1 MYDIVIVGG
10 GAAGITAA
18 IYALRAGMNIVLLEK
33 MGVGGQ
39 IILTEA
45 VENYPGFS
53 FISGPELMDKFEKHA
68 KKFGLEIIYEEAKR
82 IEFDEQLHR
91 VVTDENT
98 FETRSVIV
106 GMGSVPKKLNVPGE
120 EKLIGRGVSF
130 CAVCDGPFFKDREV
144 AVIGGGDAAVKEAIY
159 LTKEGYDL
167 MRQELDNVEKTL
179 YEEIPEK
186 LKASKMNG
194 GDLRENKEYMY
205 LQSQQQYYERE
216 VRRLTSILE
225 SAEVLP
231 EEDISK
237 DEIGIGSR
245 FILQDLTIQESGT
258 FTLVSAPEVDLEKGK
273 ISVASPVG
281 QLLLGKKEGDRV
293 KAQLPWGASEFRVIA
308 INQ

>member
-1 MYDIVIVGG
+1 
-10 GAAGITAA
+10 
-18 IYALRAGMNIVLLEK
+18 MN
-33 MGVGGQ
+33 
-39 IILTEA
+39 
-45 VENYPGFS
+45 
-53 FISGPELMDKFEKHA
+53 
-68 KKFGLEIIYEEAKR
+68 
-82 IEFDEQLHR
+82 
-91 VVTDENT
+91 
-98 FETRSVIV
+98 
-106 GMGSVPKKLNVPGE
+106 
-120 EKLIGRGVSF
+120 
-130 CAVCDGPFFKDREV
+130 
-144 AVIGGGDAAVKEAIY
+144 KEAIY
-159 LTKEGYDL
+159 LTEEGYGL
-167 MRQELDNVEKTL
+167 MRQELDNVEKIL

-225 SAEVLP
+225 AAEILP

-237 DEIGIGSR
+237 DQIGIGSR

-281 QLLLGKKEGDRV
+281 QLLLGKKEGDKV
-293 KAQLPWGASEFRVIA
+293 KTELPWGTSEFRVIA